1 MGYYTTYE
9 LDIQGQAANWVQGVD
24 EQGNSVR
31 VNIGYDHAAIEREI
45 VAQSGYSSLFEGESV
60 KWYDHDEEMKAV
72 SKKYPDLLFTLTGV
86 GEESGDMWCKY
97 YQAGKC
103 QHELARIEYGKF
115 DPAKLK

>member
-9 LDIQGQAANWVQGVD
+9 LSIEGKGENWVHGVD
-24 EQGNSVR
+24 ESGKTVR
-31 VNIGYDHAAIEREI
+31 VNIGYDHEAIEREI
-45 VAQSGYSSLFEGESV
+45 VEQSGYSSLFDGEAI
-60 KWYDHDEEMKAV
+60 KWYDHDSEMRTV
-72 SKKYPDLLFTLTGV
+72 SAKYPDLLFTLVGV

-115 DPAKLK
+115 DPALLK

>member
-9 LDIQGQAANWVQGVD
+9 LSIEGKGENWVHGVD
-24 EQGNSVR
+24 ESGKTVR
-31 VNIGYDHAAIEREI
+31 VNIGYDHEAIEREI
-45 VAQSGYSSLFEGESV
+45 VEQSGYSSLFDGEAI
-60 KWYDHDEEMKAV
+60 KWYDHDDEMKQI
-72 SKKYPDLLFTLTGV
+72 SKKYPDLVFTLVGV

-103 QHELARIEYGKF
+103 QHEPARIEYGKF